1 MERKQEDHNRA
12 WYDRELALEPLQPR
26 GGSLARPGDIPNFD
40 LSRNTNGE
48 DRIRYFVLLRRYRLA
63 VLSIIGGC
71 LVAAAIYTVLASKVY
86 KAQTVLE
93 VMTVNQDFMNNKNV
107 DPTSQLSGS
116 DTYLDTQ
123 SKLLLSGPVIDKTAE
138 LLAPAVPSSLTTKRS
153 FFAPI
158 LGLFGLSQTSIVNPE
173 SIVRKMLSKAKV
185 KVEGQSSLIDL
196 TVQGPAP
203 QLTADAANTLAN
215 QYRSQTQQARWDTA
229 AQTGEFLMTQLEGFR
244 KKLLA
249 SEDELQNY
257 ARATGLV
264 YASDANHESVATDK
278 LRQIQMDLAKAEAD
292 RTQKQAQLELVQS
305 AAPETVSQVTGD
317 AESRTLKAKL
327 DDLKRQDVE
336 LRATLTPA
344 HYKVQRVE
352 MQIKE
357 LQAQLAQTHSQITKQ
372 IRNDY
377 DEADRRA
384 QLEEAAY
391 NKQLALVSDQ
401 NIKEVKYNMLKHE
414 VDANR
419 QIYQS
424 MLQRVNEANVMTALR
439 ASNVRVVSPA
449 KPPVA
454 PSLPSWA
461 IDLGIGFLLGCVGS
475 LLYILLRER
484 TDRSVRMPGESLMI
498 VDVPELAVIP
508 SAKLDP
514 RSPIPFGKRAA
525 ARLHPGTNSLTAG
538 KPANLLEMP
547 ATPGMKWGELDSLI
561 AESFRSAVTSILL
574 AGRSESGQ
582 RVIVVTSAHP
592 QAGKTTAVFSL
603 GLGLAESGRKV
614 LLIDGD
620 LRRPRLGQIF
630 GVQDSDGLSN
640 ILTSDAKDNDV
651 KNLVRPTGIPGLS
664 ILPSGAM
671 PQNVARAL
679 HSMRLDD
686 VLKLMREEY
695 DFVLV
700 DSPPMIPLT
709 DARLLGQHADGVIL
723 ICRSGQT
730 TMDQLVTTRRRLA
743 EDGIHVMGT
752 ILNDWNAYSEDPS
765 YLNSYAEYARPL
777 RP

>member
-1 MERKQEDHNRA
+1 MERNQNNHNRA
-12 WYDRELALEPLQPR
+12 WYDRELALEPLTPR
-26 GGSLARPGDIPNFD
+26 AGNLARPGDIANFD
-40 LSRNTNGE
+40 LARNASGE
-48 DRIRYFVLLRRYRLA
+48 ERIRYLVLLRRYRFA

-71 LVAAAIYTVLASKVY
+71 LVASAIYTLLASKVY

-107 DPTSQLSGS
+107 DPTSQLSGADS
-116 DTYLDTQ
+116 YLDTQ
-123 SKLLLSGPVIDKTAE
+123 SKLLLSGPVVDKTAE
-138 LLAPAVPSSLTTKRS
+138 LLAPAVPPLLTTKPS

-158 LGLFGLSQTSIVNPE
+158 RGLFGLSQVSRVDPQG
-173 SIVRKMLSKAKV
+173 IVRKMLSKAKV
-185 KVEGQSSLIDL
+185 KIEGQSSLIDL
-196 TVQGPAP
+196 TVEGPSP
-203 QLTADAANTLAN
+203 RLTADAANTLAN
-215 QYRSQTQQARWDTA
+215 QYITQTQQARWDTA
-229 AQTGEFLMTQLEGFR
+229 AQTGQFLVTQLEGFR

-264 YASDANHESVATDK
+264 YTADANHESVATDK
-278 LRQIQMDLAKAEAD
+278 LRQIQTDLARAEAD
-292 RTQKQAQLELVQS
+292 RTQKQAQLELVRS
-305 AAPETVSQVTGD
+305 AAADTISQVTGD

-357 LQAQLAQTHSQITKQ
+357 IETQLAQTHSQITKQ
-372 IRNDY
+372 IQNDY
-377 DEADRRA
+377 NEASRRV
-384 QLEEAAY
+384 QLQKAAY
-391 NKQLALVSDQ
+391 EQQLALVSDQ
-401 NIKEVKYNMLKHE
+401 NVKEVKYNMLKHE

-439 ASNVRVVSPA
+439 ASNVRIVSPA
-449 KPPVA
+449 KPPFA
-454 PSLPSWA
+454 PALPSWP

-514 RSPIPFGKRAA
+514 RSPIPFGKRASM
-525 ARLHPGTNSLTAG
+525 RLQPGTNNLGGA
-538 KPANLLEMP
+538 KPAKFLEMP
-547 ATPGMKWGELDSLI
+547 AGPGAKWGELDSLI

-574 AGRSESGQ
+574 AGRSDSGQ

-640 ILTSDAKDNDV
+640 ILTGDGKDNDV
-651 KNLVRPTGIPGLS
+651 KNLVRSTGIPGLS
-664 ILPSGAM
+664 ILPSGGM

-679 HSMRLDD
+679 HSVRLDD

-730 TMDQLVTTRRRLA
+730 TMDQLITTRRRLA

-765 YLNSYAEYARPL
+765 YLNSYAEYARPM
-777 RP
+777 RH

>member
-1 MERKQEDHNRA
+1 MERNHDNHNRA
-12 WYDRELALEPLQPR
+12 WYDRDLALEPLAPR
-26 GGSLARPGDIPNFD
+26 GGSLAKPGDIASFD
-40 LSRNTNGE
+40 LNRNANGE
-48 DRIRYFVLLRRYRLA
+48 ERIRYFVLLRRYRLA
-63 VLSIIGGC
+63 VLLIIGGC
-71 LVAAAIYTVLASKVY
+71 LVASAIYTLLASKVY

-123 SKLLLSGPVIDKTAE
+123 SKLLLSGPVVDKTAE
-138 LLAPAVPSSLTTKRS
+138 LLAPAVPSSLTNKRS

-158 LGLFGLSQTSIVNPE
+158 RGLFGLSQTSTVDPE

-185 KVEGQSSLIDL
+185 KIEGQSSLIDL
-196 TVQGPAP
+196 TVEGPAP

-229 AQTGEFLMTQLEGFR
+229 AQTGQFLMTQLEGFR

-264 YASDANHESVATDK
+264 YTADANHESVATDK
-278 LRQIQMDLAKAEAD
+278 LRQIQMDLARAEAD

-305 AAPETVSQVTGD
+305 AAADTISQVTGD
-317 AESRTLKAKL
+317 AESRALKAKL

-357 LQAQLAQTHSQITKQ
+357 IEGQLAQTHSQITKQ
-372 IRNDY
+372 IQNDY
-377 DEADRRA
+377 NEANRRA
-384 QLEEAAY
+384 QLEKAAY
-391 NKQLALVSDQ
+391 EQQLALVSDQ
-401 NIKEVKYNMLKHE
+401 NVKEVKYNMLKHE

-439 ASNVRVVSPA
+439 ASNVRIVAPA

-454 PSLPSWA
+454 PSLPSWP

-525 ARLHPGTNSLTAG
+525 ARLHAGTSSTGA
-538 KPANLLEMP
+538 KPAKLLEMP
-547 ATPGMKWGELDSLI
+547 PSPGMKWGELDSLI

-640 ILTSDAKDNDV
+640 ILTSDGKDNDV
-651 KNLVRPTGIPGLS
+651 NNLVRPTGIPGLS

-679 HSMRLDD
+679 HSTRLDD

-765 YLNSYAEYARPL
+765 YLNSYAEYARPM

>member
-1 MERKQEDHNRA
+1 
-12 WYDRELALEPLQPR
+12 
-26 GGSLARPGDIPNFD
+26 
-40 LSRNTNGE
+40 
-48 DRIRYFVLLRRYRLA
+48 
-63 VLSIIGGC
+63 
-71 LVAAAIYTVLASKVY
+71 
-86 KAQTVLE
+86 
-93 VMTVNQDFMNNKNV
+93 
-107 DPTSQLSGS
+107 
-116 DTYLDTQ
+116 
-123 SKLLLSGPVIDKTAE
+123 
-138 LLAPAVPSSLTTKRS
+138 
-153 FFAPI
+153 
-158 LGLFGLSQTSIVNPE
+158 
-173 SIVRKMLSKAKV
+173 
-185 KVEGQSSLIDL
+185 
-196 TVQGPAP
+196 
-203 QLTADAANTLAN
+203 LTADAANTLAN

-244 KKLLA
+244 KKLLT

-305 AAPETVSQVTGD
+305 AAPDTISQVTGD
-317 AESRTLKAKL
+317 AESRALKAKL

-357 LQAQLAQTHSQITKQ
+357 LEQQLAQTHSQITKQ

-377 DEADRRA
+377 DEANRRA

-449 KPPVA
+449 KVPVA
-454 PSLPSWA
+454 PSLPSWP

-525 ARLHPGTNSLTAG
+525 ARLHAGTNSLTN

-547 ATPGMKWGELDSLI
+547 TTPGMKWGELDSLI

-640 ILTSDAKDNDV
+640 ILTGDG
-651 KNLVRPTGIPGLS
+651 TGIPGLS

-679 HSMRLDD
+679 HSTRLDD